1 MTGGMGHPGAQLRS
15 VLPEYEI
22 VIEDDE
28 ADGDG
33 DGRSAEERKRC
44 VWVVSLVDGSPG
56 TVVYS

>member
-1 MTGGMGHPGAQLRS
+1 MGHPGAQLRS

-44 VWVVSLVDGSPG
+44 VWVVSWVDGSPG